1 MEIKVVKSLGID
13 KIKDIVEKSSYPEHE
28 KLLCLVNFYQNQ
40 WIREACKALEKIQV
54 PDYIQDRK
62 TKFLK
67 YFYLGN
73 VNYWQKNITSK
84 ILLRKIAPN
93 RPGKAEAYNNLGAAL
108 YHLSETEEALENFN
122 KALALKKE
130 YLDPQNNLKNI
141 KTGGDLKITIREL
154 RENLMVY

>member
-1 MEIKVVKSLGID
+1 LTKEYNKAKFCYEKSLRTD
-13 KIKDIVEKSSYPEHE
+13 
-28 KLLCLVNFYQNQ
+28 
-40 WIREACKALEKIQV
+40 
-54 PDYIQDRK
+54 
-62 TKFLK
+62 
-67 YFYLGN
+67 
-73 VNYWQKNITSK
+73 
-84 ILLRKIAPN
+84 
-93 RPGKAEAYNNLGAAL
+93 PGKAEAYNNLGAAL